1 MLRSLNGQTRQ
12 FATHGPRGS
21 CVKEVD
27 GAQAL
32 KRDKQQDRDLLLNPT
47 CLARRWDKATLPKRL
62 LIDLEEDV
70 GTEPANPWVSI
81 SIVINMLITQGEKRL
96 LCPWAVHMLLV
107 QGYNH

>member
-1 MLRSLNGQTRQ
+1 M
-12 FATHGPRGS
+12 
-21 CVKEVD
+21 KEVD